1 MGGRISYDSNGGATQ
16 GYLARPAAPGPEPAL
31 GIYAGQDT
39 SVSPAVVAALD
50 EQLTAL
56 GKRQE
61 FHTYAGANHAFFNE
75 TRPVYDP
82 AAADAAWATTLAFF
96 RKELNA

>member
-1 MGGRISYDSNGGATQ
+1 MGERISYGSNSRATQ
-16 GYLARPAAPGPEPAL
+16 GY
-31 GIYAGQDT
+31 T

-56 GKRQE
+56 GKRHE
-61 FHTYAGANHAFFNE
+61 FHTDAGANHAFLNE

-82 AAADAAWATTLAFF
+82 AAADAAWTTTLAFF